1 MCFQRESGDPVRGCL
16 GSNTHTSTDYCM
28 KAIYAGPNGVELTLA
43 ALATEAPTEAPT
55 TSLAPSSS
63 PPTISPT
70 TSLAPSSSSVPSA
83 IPTTSSAPTPFPT
96 TATPTARPTRRPTPR
111 PTNRPTTPRPTK
123 NPSGLL
129 DYFTTKNDNLKG
141 ECEGDCNSDA
151 DCAVSSCLYTKCG
164 KLSVHVSN
172 PLHIIFLYSNSY
184 LLSQHRVISFVIYE
198 KQERIYL
205 AVKGLQ

>member
-1 MCFQRESGDPVRGCL
+1 
-16 GSNTHTSTDYCM
+16 M

-43 ALATEAPTEAPT
+43 ALATEAPT
-55 TSLAPSSS
+55 TSLAPSPP

-70 TSLAPSSSSVPSA
+70 TSAAPSI

-96 TATPTARPTRRPTPR
+96 TETPTARPTRRPTPR
-111 PTNRPTTPRPTK
+111 PTEKPTTPRPTK

-129 DYFTTKNDNLKG
+129 DYFTTKNDNLKQ

-151 DCAVSSCLYTKCG
+151 DCAVSPCLYTKCG
-164 KLSVHVSN
+164 KLSVHDVSN
-172 PLHIIFLYSNSY
+172 PLHIILLYSHSY
-184 LLSQHRVISFVIYE
+184 LLPQHRVISFVTYE

-205 AVKGLQ
+205 AVKGLH